1 MCLWLK
7 NLPKNPLNILC
18 PPSSLSVHP
27 EKKKRKTRGDHFKQR
42 FRKNFTTLLEEE
54 VSQTPSLLSLIGWK
68 VVVSWPTVS
77 SPLIDRIS
85 QRSQSL
91 TTCQRRPRPP
101 RYLHATSAASVGSRR
116 TTPAPPA
123 GGATAAP
130 SVCAHTER
138 RGKHTTCFLEIWLL
152 RLDRCSA
159 SVTMTMYQV
168 RSLPH
173 VSELLLQKRAASCDW
188 MDLILMVL
196 VQFWRVAVR
205 TGTTKSRMRTPIS
218 KIRRLSAGSG
228 SLKQTLN
235 TLWRAVRSPSEETGK
250 SPDQSSCLTTSFF
263 SCVSLQV
270 FKVDALTATALVME
284 VRVAY
289 GMHETAS

>member
-1 MCLWLK
+1 M
-7 NLPKNPLNILC
+7 
-18 PPSSLSVHP
+18 
-27 EKKKRKTRGDHFKQR
+27 
-42 FRKNFTTLLEEE
+42 
-54 VSQTPSLLSLIGWK
+54 
-68 VVVSWPTVS
+68 VVSWPTVS
-77 SPLIDRIS
+77 SPFIGRIS

-101 RYLHATSAASVGSRR
+101 RYLHATSAASAGSRR
-116 TTPAPPA
+116 TTPAPPV

-138 RGKHTTCFLEIWLL
+138 RGKHTTCFSEIWLL

-188 MDLILMVL
+188 MDSILMVL

-205 TGTTKSRMRTPIS
+205 TGTTTSRTRTPS
-218 KIRRLSAGSG
+218 LRYGDYLQDQAHWKGSCR
-228 SLKQTLN
+228 SKQTLN
-235 TLWRAVRSPSEETGK
+235 ALWRAVMSPSEETGK